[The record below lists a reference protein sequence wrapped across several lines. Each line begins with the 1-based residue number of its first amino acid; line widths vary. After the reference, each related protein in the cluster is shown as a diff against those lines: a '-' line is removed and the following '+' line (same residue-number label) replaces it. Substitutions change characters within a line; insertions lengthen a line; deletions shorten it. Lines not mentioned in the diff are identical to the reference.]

1 MTASIAIVGMAC
13 VYPDA
18 RSPGELWQN
27 ILSQRRAFRR
37 MPDERLRLGD
47 YLSADRG
54 ATDSMYSANVAV
66 IEGYEFDRL
75 RFRVAGSTFRSADLA
90 HWLAL
95 DVAAQTLADADFRDA
110 KGMPRDTTGVFLG
123 NTLTGEFS
131 RANTLRL
138 RWPYVRRIIEANLLD
153 EEWSIER
160 RNDFLKRVEAT
171 YKDPFPAVGDETLA
185 GGLSNTIAGR
195 ICNHFDLKGGGY
207 TLDGACASS
216 LLAVANACS
225 ALIAGD
231 LDAALAGGVDLSLD
245 PFELIGFAKVGALA
259 TDEMRVYDSRSNGFW
274 PGEGCGFVLLMRQE
288 DALAQRRRIYAV
300 IKGWGLSSD
309 GNGGITRPEIEGQ
322 RLALRRAYSRAGFG
336 IETVAYFEGHGT
348 GTSVGDSVELRAI
361 SSACRETKQLV
372 CPAAIGSIKAN
383 IGHTKAAAG
392 IAGLIKSV
400 LALNAGIIPPT
411 TGCEQPHPEL
421 RSPNASLRTLKTAE
435 PWPEDQALRA
445 GVSAMGFGG
454 INAHVVVEALEPV
467 ARPTI
472 DLFSSSLVSTP
483 QDAELFLLSAQ
494 SVDELRGKVD
504 HLLSFVARVSRAELS
519 DLAAHLEATLN
530 NYAVRAAVVASTP
543 ADLADRLGKLRTVIA
558 AETTEINAKHGVFF
572 GAGSSKPR
580 IGFLFPGQGS
590 PCHLS
595 GGALRRRF
603 DFVEEIYAHANLNEG
618 EDETTTAIAQPAI
631 VTASMAGLRIL
642 NQLDITSQVAVGH
655 SLGELTAFFWAGAMN
670 EDCLLRIARVRG
682 QSMTESSISTGAMAS
697 IGAGEQEVLTLLNGE
712 RICVAG
718 LNSPTQ
724 TVISGDANA
733 VEHVLFRARARKLSA
748 IRLPVSHAFHSSL
761 VAGAAPVLRAHLASE
776 QLMPLQR
783 SIVSTITGNRLLPET
798 DLTELLCQQ
807 MTSPVRFMEA
817 VSRSDSAVDLWIEV
831 GPGQV
836 LRGIMSEI
844 TETPVIS
851 LDAGSD
857 SLCGLLSAVAAA
869 FVLGQSIN
877 HHALFEGRFTK
888 PFNLDWR
895 PKFFI
900 NPCELAPVPE
910 SLARSQVAVQ
920 DTNQHIDTVIEQEPN
935 LVTISNAPFTSA
947 LELVIQLVSER
958 AELPALAVE
967 AESRLLSDLHLNS
980 ISVGQ
985 LVAEAARQLHLPR
998 PISPTDFADARVSE
1012 VAQAFEEQLALGAQS
1027 QGKPVDTFPAGIDSW
1042 VRAFR
1047 IELVERALS
1056 RRLPPNSAGCWQVLG
1071 SPDDPFVESLRKKFT
1086 DCEAGKGIVVCLQPG
1101 PDEAIVARLLEGAR
1115 LVLAEK
1121 ESPRFVLVQRGVS
1134 AAAFARTL
1142 HLEAPRVT
1150 TCVLSVPQSHT
1161 NAADWVIAEALA
1173 AQGYVE
1179 AIYDDD
1185 GRRFEP
1191 VVGPLPFLD
1200 QSDDLPL
1207 SATDVLVVTGGG
1219 KGITSECALA
1229 LAKESKARLVL
1240 IGRARP
1246 DSDEELSSNLKRMT
1260 AAGTDFRYLSADVT
1274 DAAQMRELIET
1285 VEKDLGPVT
1294 GILHG
1299 AARNVPQLIS
1309 NLDQEA
1315 FRKTLAVKVEGA
1327 RNLLAAVNPEKL
1339 KLLITF
1345 GSIIA
1350 RTGLPGEA
1358 HYGLANE
1365 LLTSLTEEW
1374 KSTHPACRCLA
1385 VEWSIWSGKGM
1396 GGRLGDTDRL
1406 MQQGIT
1412 PISPD
1417 DGVNMLRKLLGQ
1429 PNAPVS
1435 VVVMSRF
1442 SDLPTFKIDRP
1453 ELPFLRFLEEPKVF
1467 YPHIELVVDAELSSS
1482 TDPYLKDHVFQ
1493 GEMILPAVM
1502 GLEAMVQA
1510 AMALTGASQVP
1521 VLERISFSQAV
1532 VVPASKPLKIR
1543 LVALVRK
1550 TGVVEVAL
1558 RSEETAFQ
1566 VNHFQATCRFD
1577 EGSSFEAVNH
1587 PVPSSRMALNPQ
1599 DDLYRNILFQEG
1611 RFRRLSNYRV
1621 LRARECVAEITPEG
1635 NGDWF
1640 NRYLPPQLV
1649 LGDPGARDAALHAI
1663 QACIPHKAILPV
1675 AVERLMLSETA
1686 RPGPHFVHALERSCD
1701 GNVFIYDVDVTDAD
1715 GLLSERWDGL
1725 RLKAVS
1731 ENVVHGPWVEALLGP
1746 YVERCVRE
1754 LIPGSDISVA
1764 LLRDGKLDRRERSD
1778 KAIQM
1783 ALGKDVLVSRRPDGK
1798 PEVNGGRA
1806 VSASHTGDL
1815 TLGLAGSKSVS
1826 CDVEPVVN
1834 RSAPEWVDLLG
1845 KDRYELAIFISRT
1858 TNESERVSATR
1869 VWTASECLKKI
1880 GAMAAAPLVFHDSP
1894 GDEWILFSSGHLII
1908 ASYVP
1913 QIRGRDGQFALAV
1926 ISIGHDG
1933 TRRSICGDVRVN
1945 FLPGLVACAKEEE

>member
-1 MTASIAIVGMAC
+1 M
-13 VYPDA
+13 
-18 RSPGELWQN
+18 
-27 ILSQRRAFRR
+27 
-37 MPDERLRLGD
+37 
-47 YLSADRG
+47 
-54 ATDSMYSANVAV
+54 
-66 IEGYEFDRL
+66 
-75 RFRVAGSTFRSADLA
+75 
-90 HWLAL
+90 
-95 DVAAQTLADADFRDA
+95 
-110 KGMPRDTTGVFLG
+110 
-123 NTLTGEFS
+123 
-131 RANTLRL
+131 
-138 RWPYVRRIIEANLLD
+138 
-153 EEWSIER
+153 
-160 RNDFLKRVEAT
+160 
-171 YKDPFPAVGDETLA
+171 
-185 GGLSNTIAGR
+185 
-195 ICNHFDLKGGGY
+195 
-207 TLDGACASS
+207 
-216 LLAVANACS
+216 
-225 ALIAGD
+225 
-231 LDAALAGGVDLSLD
+231 
-245 PFELIGFAKVGALA
+245 
-259 TDEMRVYDSRSNGFW
+259 
-274 PGEGCGFVLLMRQE
+274 
-288 DALAQRRRIYAV
+288 
-300 IKGWGLSSD
+300 
-309 GNGGITRPEIEGQ
+309 
-322 RLALRRAYSRAGFG
+322 
-336 IETVAYFEGHGT
+336 
-348 GTSVGDSVELRAI
+348 
-361 SSACRETKQLV
+361 
-372 CPAAIGSIKAN
+372 
-383 IGHTKAAAG
+383 
-392 IAGLIKSV
+392 
-400 LALNAGIIPPT
+400 
-411 TGCEQPHPEL
+411 
-421 RSPNASLRTLKTAE
+421 
-435 PWPEDQALRA
+435 
-445 GVSAMGFGG
+445 
-454 INAHVVVEALEPV
+454 
-467 ARPTI
+467 
-472 DLFSSSLVSTP
+472 
-483 QDAELFLLSAQ
+483 
-494 SVDELRGKVD
+494 
-504 HLLSFVARVSRAELS
+504 
-519 DLAAHLEATLN
+519 
-530 NYAVRAAVVASTP
+530 
-543 ADLADRLGKLRTVIA
+543 
-558 AETTEINAKHGVFF
+558 
-572 GAGSSKPR
+572 
-580 IGFLFPGQGS
+580 
-590 PCHLS
+590 
-595 GGALRRRF
+595 
-603 DFVEEIYAHANLNEG
+603 
-618 EDETTTAIAQPAI
+618 
-631 VTASMAGLRIL
+631 TASMAALRIL
-642 NQLDITSQVAVGH
+642 NQLNITSEIAVGH

-718 LNSPTQ
+718 LNSPIQ

-733 VEHVLFRARARKLSA
+733 VEHVLVRARAKKLSA

-761 VAGAAPVLRAHLASE
+761 VAGAAPVLRAHLATE

-783 SIVSTITGNRLLPET
+783 SIVSTITGDRLLPET
-798 DLTELLCQQ
+798 DLKELLSQQ
-807 MTSPVRFMEA
+807 ITSPVRFMEA

-857 SLCGLLSAVAAA
+857 SLCGLLSAAAAA

-910 SLARSQVAVQ
+910 SLARSQVAQ
-920 DTNQHIDTVIEQEPN
+920 DNQHIDTVIEQEPN
-935 LVTISNAPFTSA
+935 QVTISNAPFTSA

-958 AELPALAVE
+958 AELPASAVE
-967 AESRLLSDLHLNS
+967 ADSRLLSDLHLNS
-980 ISVGQ
+980 ITVGQ

-1027 QGKPVDTFPAGIDSW
+1027 QGEPVDTLPAGIDSW

-1047 IELVERALS
+1047 IELVERALP
-1056 RRLPPNSAGCWQVLG
+1056 RPLPANSAGCWQVLG
-1071 SPDDPFVESLRKKFT
+1071 SPYDPFVESLRKKFAA
-1086 DCEAGKGIVVCLQPG
+1086 CEAGKGIVVCLQPE

-1121 ESPRFVLVQRGVS
+1121 ETPRFVLVQRGLS

-1142 HLEAPRVT
+1142 YLEAPHITV
-1150 TCVLSVPQSHT
+1150 CVVNLPQNHLH
-1161 NAADWVIAEALA
+1161 AADWVIAEAQA
-1173 AQGYVE
+1173 PDKYIE
-1179 AIYDDD
+1179 SIYDDD
-1185 GRRFEP
+1185 GLRFEP
-1191 VVGPLPFLD
+1191 VVRPLPFLE
-1200 QSDDLPL
+1200 QPNDLPL

-1219 KGITSECALA
+1219 KGITAECALA
-1229 LAKESKARLVL
+1229 LAKESGARLAL
-1240 IGRARP
+1240 IGRAHP
-1246 DSDEELSSNLKRMT
+1246 DLDEELAANLKRMT
-1260 AAGTDFRYLSADVT
+1260 AAGIVFRYLSADVT
-1274 DAAQMRELIET
+1274 NAAQMLEVIET

-1294 GILHG
+1294 GLLHG

-1315 FRKTLAVKVEGA
+1315 FRETLAVKVEGA

-1345 GSIIA
+1345 SSIIA

-1467 YPHIELVVDAELSSS
+1467 FPQIELVVDAELSSN
-1482 TDPYLKDHVFQ
+1482 TDPYLADHVFQ

-1502 GLEAMVQA
+1502 GLEAMAQA
-1510 AMALTGASQVP
+1510 AMAVTSTSQVP
-1521 VLERISFSQAV
+1521 VFERVNFSQAV

-1550 TGVVEVAL
+1550 TGVVEVGL

-1566 VNHFQATCRFD
+1566 VNHFQATCSFD

-1587 PVPSSRMALNPQ
+1587 PVPSSRVALNPQ
-1599 DDLYRNILFQEG
+1599 DDLYGNILFQGG

-1675 AVERLMLSETA
+1675 AVERLTLSETA

-1701 GNVFIYDVDVTDAD
+1701 GNVFIYDVDVTDTD

-1778 KAIQM
+1778 KAIQI
-1783 ALGKDVLVSRRPDGK
+1783 ALGKDVLVSRRSDGK

-1815 TLGLAGSKSVS
+1815 TVGVAGSKSVS
-1826 CDVEPVVN
+1826 CDLEPVVN
-1834 RSAPEWVDLLG
+1834 RSTPEWVDLLG

-1858 TNESERVSATR
+1858 TNENEGVSATR

-1880 GAMAAAPLVFHDSP
+1880 GAMAAAPLVFLDSP
-1894 GDEWILFSSGHLII
+1894 GDKWILFSSGHLVV

-1926 ISIGHDG
+1926 IIN
-1933 TRRSICGDVRVN
+1933 RS
-1945 FLPGLVACAKEEE
+1945 

>member
-18 RSPGELWQN
+18 RTPGELWQN
-27 ILSQRRAFRR
+27 VLSQRRAFRR
-37 MPDERLRLGD
+37 MPDERLRLAD
-47 YLSADRG
+47 YLSTDRT
-54 ATDSMYSANVAV
+54 ATDSFYSADVAV

-75 RFRVAGSTFRSADLA
+75 RFRVAGTTFRSADLA

-95 DVAAQTLADADFRDA
+95 DVAAQTINDAGFNS
-110 KGMPRDTTGVFLG
+110 GEGLPRESTGVFLG

-153 EEWSIER
+153 EDWSIER

-225 ALIAGD
+225 ALSAGD

-245 PFELIGFAKVGALA
+245 PFELVGFAKVGALA
-259 TDEMRVYDSRSNGFW
+259 ADEMRVYDSRSNGFW
-274 PGEGCGFVLLMRQE
+274 PGEGCGFVLLTRLE
-288 DALAQRRRIYAV
+288 DALAQHLRIYA
-300 IKGWGLSSD
+300 IIRGWGISSD
-309 GNGGITRPEIEGQ
+309 GHGGITRPEIEGQ
-322 RLALRRAYSRAGFG
+322 LLALRRAYDRAGFG

-348 GTSVGDSVELRAI
+348 GTSVGDSVELKAI
-361 SSACRETKQLV
+361 SSARRLAKDQT
-372 CPAAIGSIKAN
+372 PAAAIGSIKAN

-392 IAGLIKSV
+392 VAGLIKSV
-400 LALNAGIIPPT
+400 LALNAGIVPPT
-411 TGCEQPHPEL
+411 TGCEQPHPEFRDKRPAL
-421 RSPNASLRTLKTAE
+421 RSLKTGE

-454 INAHVVVEALEPV
+454 INAHVVMEALEPV

-472 DLFSSSLVSTP
+472 NSFSQSLVSTF
-483 QDAELFLLSAQ
+483 QDGELFLLGAQ
-494 SVDELRGKVD
+494 SLDELRGKVD
-504 HLLSFVARVSRAELS
+504 HLLSFAARVSRAELS

-530 NYAVRAAVVASTP
+530 NYVVRAAVVASTP
-543 ADLADRLGKLRTVIA
+543 TDLAGRLGKLRTVIA
-558 AETTEINAKHGVFF
+558 AETTEINAKDGVFF
-572 GAGSSKPR
+572 SARTSKPR

-590 PCHLS
+590 PSHLS

-603 DFVEEIYAHANLNEG
+603 GFVEEIYAQANLSEDK
-618 EDETTTAIAQPAI
+618 DETATAIAQPAI
-631 VTASMAGLRIL
+631 VTASIAGLRIL
-642 NQLDITSQVAVGH
+642 DQLHIKSEIAVGH
-655 SLGELTAFFWAGAMN
+655 SLGELTAFFWAGAID
-670 EDCLLRIARVRG
+670 EECLLRIARVRG

-724 TVISGDANA
+724 TVISGDASA
-733 VEHVLFRARARKLSA
+733 VEHVLVRARAKKLSA

-761 VAGAAPVLRAHLASE
+761 VAGVAPVLRAHLASE

-807 MTSPVRFMEA
+807 ITSPVRFMEA

-831 GPGQV
+831 GPGEV

-844 TETPVIS
+844 TETPVVS

-857 SLCGLLSAVAAA
+857 SLCGLLSAAAAA
-869 FVLGQSIN
+869 FVLGRSIN
-877 HHALFEGRFTK
+877 HHAMFEGRFTK

-900 NPCELAPVPE
+900 NPCELAPVPAT
-910 SLARSQVAVQ
+910 LARSQVEEE
-920 DTNQHIDTVIEQEPN
+920 TNQHIDTVIEQEPN
-935 LVTISNAPFTSA
+935 LVAISNAPFTSA

-958 AELPALAVE
+958 AELPASAVE

-1027 QGKPVDTFPAGIDSW
+1027 QGKPVDTLPAGIDSW

-1071 SPDDPFVESLRKKFT
+1071 SPDDPFVESLRKEFT

-1161 NAADWVIAEALA
+1161 NAAEWVIAEALA

-1240 IGRARP
+1240 IGRAHP

-1285 VEKDLGPVT
+1285 VEKDFGPVT

-1299 AARNVPQLIS
+1299 AARNVPQLLS

-1315 FRKTLAVKVEGA
+1315 FRETLAVKVEGA

-1365 LLTSLTEEW
+1365 LLTRLTEEW

-1467 YPHIELVVDAELSSS
+1467 YPQIELVVDAELSSS

-1502 GLEAMVQA
+1502 GLEAMAQA
-1510 AMALTGASQVP
+1510 AMALIGATQVP
-1521 VLERISFSQAV
+1521 TFEGVNFSQAV
-1532 VVPASKPLKIR
+1532 VVPTTKPLKIR
-1543 LVALVRK
+1543 LAALVRAP
-1550 TGVVEVAL
+1550 GIVEVAL
-1558 RSEETAFQ
+1558 RSEATAFQ
-1566 VNHFQATCRFD
+1566 VNHFQATCCFD
-1577 EGSSFEAVNH
+1577 EQEFLQGCSD
-1587 PVPSSRMALNPQ
+1587 PIPSSRIALDPR
-1599 DDLYRNILFQEG
+1599 DDLYGNILFQQG

-1621 LRARECVAEITPEG
+1621 LRARECVAEITPDG

-1640 NRYLPPQLV
+1640 NRYLPSQLV

-1663 QACIPHKAILPV
+1663 QACIPHATILPV
-1675 AVERLMLSETA
+1675 GIDRLRVKTA
-1686 RPGPHFVHALERSCD
+1686 TTTSNAPLFARATEVSRN
-1701 GNVFIYDVDVTDAD
+1701 GNLFTYNLDVVDDS
-1715 GLLSERWDGL
+1715 GRISERWDGL
-1725 RLKAVS
+1725 QLQAVAAQS
-1731 ENVVHGPWVEALLGP
+1731 VRGPWVESLLGP
-1746 YVERCVRE
+1746 YIERRIEE
-1754 LIPGSDISVA
+1754 LVPGASISVA
-1764 LLRDGKLDRRERSD
+1764 LLRSLGTDRRARSNR
-1778 KAIQM
+1778 AIQM
-1783 ALGKDVLVSRRPDGK
+1783 ALDEKVEVLRRPDGK

-1806 VSASHTGDL
+1806 VSASHSGDF
-1815 TLGLAGSKSVS
+1815 TLAVAGSAQLS
-1826 CDVEPVVN
+1826 CDLETVIDRPP
-1834 RSAPEWVDLLG
+1834 SDWVDLLG
-1845 KDRYELAIFISRT
+1845 QDGYKLAKFSSRT
-1858 TNESERVSATR
+1858 IKEDEVVSATR
-1869 VWTASECLKKI
+1869 AWTANECLKKI
-1880 GAMAAAPLVFHDSP
+1880 GAMAPAPLVCLASP
-1894 GDEWILFSSGHLII
+1894 DDEWILFSSGYLII
-1908 ASYVP
+1908 ASYVTHM
-1913 QIRGRDGQFALAV
+1913 RERDDKLALAV
-1926 ISIGHDG
+1926 L
-1933 TRRSICGDVRVN
+1933 VN
-1945 FLPGLVACAKEEE
+1945 RP